1 MVEGLL
7 DYKNGVFVFIKNNI
21 EHVIVDEELAHH
33 LYTGTVECTT
43 AVLDYFEEVEFEG
56 YMAHALREEL

>member
-21 EHVIVDEELAHH
+21 KHVIDAELAHN
-33 LYTGTVECTT
+33 LYTGTVECSM
-43 AVLDYFEEVEFEG
+43 AVLEYFEEKEFEG
-56 YMAHALREEL
+56 YMSYILRGEI

>member
-21 EHVIVDEELAHH
+21 EHVIDAELAHN
-33 LYTGTVECTT
+33 LYTGTVECSES
-43 AVLDYFEEVEFEG
+43 VLEYFEEIEFEG
-56 YMAHALREEL
+56 YTAYALRDEL

>member
-21 EHVIVDEELAHH
+21 EHVIDEELAHN
-33 LYTGTVECTT
+33 LYTGTVECS
-43 AVLDYFEEVEFEG
+43 ASVLEYFEEVEFEG
-56 YMAHALREEL
+56 YMAYSLRDEL

>member
-21 EHVIVDEELAHH
+21 EHVIDEELAHN
-33 LYTGTVECTT
+33 LYTDTVECSM
-43 AVLDYFEEVEFEG
+43 AVLEYFEEVEFEG